1 MLFLVYGLPG
11 AVPSQQPWDEHV
23 SQAAAGITARHIDL
37 PLQDATMA
45 EIVIEYVNKVVTSLK
60 FPPFC

>member
-1 MLFLVYGLPG
+1 MGG
-11 AVPSQQPWDEHV
+11 
-23 SQAAAGITARHIDL
+23 TDL
-37 PLQDATMA
+37 SLQDATMA